1 MIIWIIVVGLKF
13 KPMLVGFK
21 LNKGT
26 NDLGCDHNQMSQCPY
41 QTTKKL
47 SIFANIFMWCHF
59 NVMLI
64 KEICAKQCISMLE
77 NSKNIFN
84 LINWVL
90 VLINDFWTLTPQNQF
105 YETLS

>member
-26 NDLGCDHNQMSQCPY
+26 NGLGCDHNQMSQCPY

-47 SIFANIFMWCHF
+47 
-59 NVMLI
+59 LI
-64 KEICAKQCISMLE
+64 LQTYLRDATLMSRWLRKFVL
-77 NSKNIFN
+77 NN
-84 LINWVL
+84 L
-90 VLINDFWTLTPQNQF
+90 
-105 YETLS
+105 YAC